1 MEIWKDIK
9 GFESLYQASNTG
21 LIKRKQGY
29 QCKKDRILKQVN
41 NGFNYM
47 SVSLSEGSTVK
58 RFYVHRLIAE
68 TFLENNQNKEEV
80 NHIDGDRQNNEL
92 SNLEWVTRSENHYH
106 RYKVLKQR
114 GVNFGKTGDKNWRS
128 KPVICFDKEGNF
140 IKRYAGVME
149 AMRQTGIHEANIRG
163 AIHGRSKS
171 SGGYIWNYEI
181 NPARV
186 QKATKQTTL

>member
-21 LIKRKQGY
+21 LIKRMQGY
-29 QCKKDRILKQVN
+29 QCKKERILKQAN

-47 SVSLSEGSTVK
+47 AVSLSIGSKVK
-58 RFYVHRLIAE
+58 RFYVHRLVAE
-68 TFLENNQNKEEV
+68 TFLENNENKEEV
-80 NHIDGDRQNNEL
+80 NHIDGNRQNNNL

-114 GVNFGKTGDKNWRS
+114 GVNFGKTGEKNWKS
-128 KPVICFDKEGNF
+128 KPVVCFDNQGNL

-149 AMRQTGIHEANIRG
+149 AMRQTGINESSIRSVIYG
-163 AIHGRSKS
+163 KSKTA
-171 SGGYIWNYEI
+171 GGYIWEYE
-181 NPARV
+181 
-186 QKATKQTTL
+186 